1 VRPEDPERSGPGF
14 CGYVDVGALELY
26 CERHGDGHPL
36 VLLHGAFGTIESS
49 FAGLLPA
56 LARNFEVIAVELQGH
71 GRTRD
76 AGRPLAYQDMAAD
89 LAALLEALSIPRVH
103 AAGYSM
109 GGAVALQ
116 LALDRP
122 ELVGRLVW
130 FGGASSDRGGV
141 YPEYTAAFESFDPH
155 QLDGSRWH
163 EAYRRVAPDP
173 GAWTSLVVKVN
184 ELDRSGGPSWP
195 RERLAA
201 LQAPALLINGDSDIV
216 RPEHAVQM
224 FRLLGGGVPG
234 DPAGTRPAQLAL
246 LPGTSHEGLLDRVD
260 WLSSMITRF
269 LLPPL
274 ELLLPG
280 PPPPIQVGSEG
291 LLHGCLSQ
299 VVRTA

>member
-36 VLLHGAFGTIESS
+36 VLLHGAFGTIESC
-49 FAGLLPA
+49 FADLVPA

-76 AGRPLAYQDMAAD
+76 IGRPLAYQDMAAD
-89 LAALLEALSIPRVH
+89 LAVLLEALRIPRAYV
-103 AAGYSM
+103 AGYSM

-122 ELVGRLVW
+122 ELVGRLVC
-130 FGGASSDRGGV
+130 FGGASFAPGGI
-141 YPEYTAAFESFDPH
+141 YPQYTAALETFDPH

-173 GAWTSLVVKVN
+173 DAWTSLVVKVN
-184 ELDRSGGPSWP
+184 ELDRSGTPSWP
-195 RERLAA
+195 RARLEA
-201 LQAPALLINGDSDIV
+201 LQAPTLLINGDSDIV

-234 DPAGTRPAQLAL
+234 DPAGMRQAQLAL
-246 LPGTSHEGLLDRVD
+246 LPGTSHEGILDRVE
-260 WLSSMITRF
+260 WLSSMITPF
-269 LLPPL
+269 LM
-274 ELLLPG
+274 
-280 PPPPIQVGSEG
+280 PPP
-291 LLHGCLSQ
+291 SQ
-299 VVRTA
+299 

>member
-1 VRPEDPERSGPGF
+1 VASPGF
-14 CGYVDVGALELY
+14 SGYVDVGALELY

-56 LARNFEVIAVELQGH
+56 LARTFEVIAVELQGH

-76 AGRPLAYQDMAAD
+76 
-89 LAALLEALSIPRVH
+89 
-103 AAGYSM
+103 
-109 GGAVALQ
+109 
-116 LALDRP
+116 
-122 ELVGRLVW
+122 VGRLVW
-130 FGGASSDRGGV
+130 FGGASSDRGGM
-141 YPEYTAAFESFDPH
+141 YPEYTAAFDSFDPH

-184 ELDRSGGPSWP
+184 ELDRSGEPSWP
-195 RERLAA
+195 RQRLAA
-201 LQAPALLINGDSDIV
+201 LQAPTLLINGDSDIV

-224 FRLLGGGVPG
+224 FRLLGGGGPG

-246 LPGTSHEGLLDRVD
+246 LPGTTHEGLLDRVE

-269 LLPPL
+269 LLPTP
-274 ELLLPG
+274 EAYDVNAPAM
-280 PPPPIQVGSEG
+280 P
-291 LLHGCLSQ
+291 
-299 VVRTA
+299 

>member
-1 VRPEDPERSGPGF
+1 VTPASPGF
-14 CGYVDVGALELY
+14 SGYVDVGALELY

-56 LARNFEVIAVELQGH
+56 LARTFEVIAVELQGH

-76 AGRPLAYQDMAAD
+76 TGRPLAYQDLAAD
-89 LAALLEALSIPRVH
+89 LAALLAALSIPRAH
-103 AAGYSM
+103 FAGYSI

-116 LALDRP
+116 VALDRP
-122 ELVGRLVW
+122 GLVGRLVW
-130 FGGASSDRGGV
+130 FGGASFDRGGM
-141 YPEYTAAFESFDPH
+141 YPEYAAAFESFDPH

-184 ELDRSGGPSWP
+184 ELDRSGEPSWP

-201 LQAPALLINGDSDIV
+201 LQAPTLLINGDSDLV

-224 FRLLGGGVPG
+224 FRLLGGGGPG
-234 DPAGTRPAQLAL
+234 DPAGMRPAQLAL
-246 LPGTSHEGLLDRVD
+246 LPGTTHEGMLDRVE

-269 LLPPL
+269 LMPV
-274 ELLLPG
+274 PG
-280 PPPPIQVGSEG
+280 AGSEIP
-291 LLHGCLSQ
+291 
-299 VVRTA
+299 A